1 MRMDD
6 HLAPVPPGLEELAR
20 EWQVEKCW
28 VFTEPQWLE
37 VLEVVRSNP
46 MRYGLGQW

>member
-1 MRMDD
+1 MRMEDYLSEVPAD
-6 HLAPVPPGLEELAR
+6 LADLAL
-20 EWQVEKCW
+20 EWQVKKCW

-46 MRYGLGQW
+46 MRYGMGQW